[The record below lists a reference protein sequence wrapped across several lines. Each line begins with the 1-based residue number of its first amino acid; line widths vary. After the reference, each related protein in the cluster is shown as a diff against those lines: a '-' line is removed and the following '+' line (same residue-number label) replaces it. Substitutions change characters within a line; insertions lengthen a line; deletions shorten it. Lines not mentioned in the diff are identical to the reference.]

1 MIYQNSV
8 LLVKIFLIL
17 HNISIS
23 FIYFCDFLA
32 VLSGHS
38 RTVNCVTWN
47 PVYPRV
53 LVSASDDGTVRVWGP
68 AEKYRKPPST
78 GQERAMNGSL
88 DGSQQNGANGDSSSN
103 EQQPNNHCSNGVV

>member
-1 MIYQNSV
+1 MI
-8 LLVKIFLIL
+8 
-17 HNISIS
+17 
-23 FIYFCDFLA
+23 A

-68 AEKYRKPPST
+68 AEKYRKPPPAK
-78 GQERAMNGSL
+78 EDKIENAINGSL
-88 DGSQQNGANGDSSSN
+88 GGVQQNGADGDSSSSTDRQ
-103 EQQPNNHCSNGVV
+103 QQPNNHCSNGVV

>member
-1 MIYQNSV
+1 M
-8 LLVKIFLIL
+8 
-17 HNISIS
+17 
-23 FIYFCDFLA
+23 
-32 VLSGHS
+32 LSGHS

-68 AEKYRKPPST
+68 AEKYRKPPPPNE
-78 GQERAMNGSL
+78 GQQERGMNGSH
-88 DGSQQNGANGDSSSN
+88 DASQQNGANGDSSSN

>member
-1 MIYQNSV
+1 MI
-8 LLVKIFLIL
+8 
-17 HNISIS
+17 
-23 FIYFCDFLA
+23 A

-68 AEKYRKPPST
+68 AEKYRKPPPA
-78 GQERAMNGSL
+78 QEDKIEKAVDKFKFKTPKFGNKPRGEELVWRAS
-88 DGSQQNGANGDSSSN
+88 
-103 EQQPNNHCSNGVV
+103 

>member
-1 MIYQNSV
+1 M
-8 LLVKIFLIL
+8 
-17 HNISIS
+17 
-23 FIYFCDFLA
+23 
-32 VLSGHS
+32 LSGHS

-68 AEKYRKPPST
+68 AEKYRKPPPVPE
-78 GQERAMNGSL
+78 GQDRAMNGLL

>member
-1 MIYQNSV
+1 M
-8 LLVKIFLIL
+8 LRMLLIL
-17 HNISIS
+17 A
-23 FIYFCDFLA
+23 IYIILPA

-68 AEKYRKPPST
+68 AEKYRRPPPSPEGT
-78 GQERAMNGSL
+78 LEMAINGSL
-88 DGSQQNGANGDSSSN
+88 GGTQQNGASGDSSSST
-103 EQQPNNHCSNGVV
+103 ERQQQPNNHCSNGVV

>member
-1 MIYQNSV
+1 M
-8 LLVKIFLIL
+8 
-17 HNISIS
+17 
-23 FIYFCDFLA
+23 
-32 VLSGHS
+32 LSGHS

-68 AEKYRKPPST
+68 SEKYRNPPPPT

-88 DGSQQNGANGDSSSN
+88 DSSQQNGANGDSSSN